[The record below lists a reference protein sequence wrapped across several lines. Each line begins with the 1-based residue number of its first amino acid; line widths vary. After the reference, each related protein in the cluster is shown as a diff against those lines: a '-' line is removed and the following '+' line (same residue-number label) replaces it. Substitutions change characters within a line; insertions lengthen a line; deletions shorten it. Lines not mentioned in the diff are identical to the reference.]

1 MKPLLISAFILIGAA
16 AMTACTST
24 EKAYASSQY
33 RDGKFHNRP
42 TARPDKRLSLGEQA
56 KLFWDFMFNKPPA
69 VEPTGKVPVQVLT
82 RAELLAAPNGSLY
95 RLGHSTILIK
105 LQNDFYLT
113 DPVFSK
119 RASPVQWAGPARF
132 HEAPISIEEL
142 PPIKAVILSH
152 DHYDHLD
159 HGAIKELAGKVE
171 HFVTPLGVGD
181 RLIGWGVGAAKVQQL
196 DWWQSTTIRG
206 VTLTATPAQHFSGRS
221 LSDGNQTL
229 WAGWAIQHEETK
241 VFFSGDTGYFSGFK
255 EIRAKLGE
263 FDLALME
270 TGAYDEKWPLVHMR
284 PEETMQAHLDLG
296 AKVLFPI
303 HNGTFALGLHPW
315 REPFDRIV
323 ALAQQHNAPI
333 VTPKMGERI
342 DIKAPKATGRWWEG
356 VDVVEPAKPAQAQA
370 TTLMSLPKG

>member
-1 MKPLLISAFILIGAA
+1 MKPLLIFAFILLGAS
-16 AMTACTST
+16 AMTACTT
-24 EKAYASSQY
+24 TDTDYPSSQY

-56 KLFWDFMFNKPPA
+56 KLFWDFMFNKPPT
-69 VEPTGKVPVQVLT
+69 VEPTGKIPVQALT
-82 RAELLAAPNGSLY
+82 RDELLAAPNGSLY
-95 RLGHSTILIK
+95 RLGHSTVLIK

-113 DPVFSK
+113 DPVFSE
-119 RASPVQWAGPARF
+119 RASPLQWIGPARF
-132 HEAPISIEEL
+132 HAAPISIEQL

-159 HGAIKELAGKVE
+159 HGAIMELAAKTE
-171 HFVTPLGVGD
+171 HFIAPLGVGQ
-181 RLIGWGVGAAKVQQL
+181 RLIDWGIGAAKVQQL

-206 VTLTATPAQHFSGRS
+206 VTLTATPAQHFSGRG
-221 LSDGNQTL
+221 LGDGNQTL
-229 WAGWAIQHEETK
+229 WAGWAIQHDDIK

-255 EIRAKLGE
+255 EIRQKLGE

-296 AKVLFPI
+296 AKVLFPV

-323 ALAQQHNAPI
+323 ALAQQHNAAI

-342 DIKAPKATGRWWEG
+342 DIKSPQATARWWEG
-356 VDVVEPAKPAQAQA
+356 VDKAAPVKPAQAQA
-370 TTLMSLPKG
+370 TTLISLPKG

>member
-1 MKPLLISAFILIGAA
+1 MKPLLISAAIMLGAA
-16 AMTACTST
+16 AMTACTTT
-24 EKAYASSQY
+24 EQSYSSSQY

-42 TARPDKRLSLGEQA
+42 TARPDKRLSFGEQA

-69 VEPTGKVPVQVLT
+69 VEPNGQIPVQVLT
-82 RAELLAAPNGSLY
+82 RAELIAAPNGSLY

-132 HEAPISIEEL
+132 HAAPISIEEL

-159 HGAIKELAGKVE
+159 HGAIMELAGKVE
-171 HFVTPLGVGD
+171 LFVTPLGVGQ
-181 RLIGWGVGAAKVQQL
+181 RLIDWGVGAAKVKQL
-196 DWWQSTTIRG
+196 DWWQSVQIRG

-221 LSDGNQTL
+221 LSDGNSTL
-229 WAGWAIQHEETK
+229 WAGWAIQHEDAK
-241 VFFSGDTGYFSGFK
+241 VFFSGDTGYFGGFK
-255 EIRAKLGE
+255 EIRQKLGE

-270 TGAYDEKWPLVHMR
+270 TGAYDDKWPLVHMR
-284 PEETMQAHLDLG
+284 PEETIQAHLDLG
-296 AKVLFPI
+296 AKVLYPV

-323 ALAQQHNAPI
+323 ALAEKHKAAI

-342 DIKAPKATGRWWEG
+342 DIKTPKDSGKWWDR
-356 VDVVEPAKPAQAQA
+356 VDAVSAKAAQAQA